1 MPIIWASGT
10 LAISAVG
17 SSRLPF
23 PRISIPCCEDWLR
36 LPGGKMRFSPENEGD
51 LLILRLEGQLMG
63 GSEAEQMRETILSAI
78 EQGTVQI
85 LLDMEG
91 VSWINSSG
99 LGILIAAHMA
109 ARKKGGA
116 LKLMKV
122 SNRIESI
129 LNVTRLSTI
138 FEVYPG
144 EDAARRSL
152 ASSSAGPR

>member
-1 MPIIWASGT
+1 M
-10 LAISAVG
+10 
-17 SSRLPF
+17 
-23 PRISIPCCEDWLR
+23 
-36 LPGGKMRFSPENEGD
+36 MRFSSEHDGD

-63 GSEAEQMRETILSAI
+63 GSEAEEMREHILSAI
-78 EQGTVQI
+78 EKGTVKI

-116 LKLMKV
+116 LRLMKV

-144 EDAARRSL
+144 EEAARRSI
-152 ASSSAGPR
+152 ASSTAGPR

>member
-1 MPIIWASGT
+1 M
-10 LAISAVG
+10 
-17 SSRLPF
+17 
-23 PRISIPCCEDWLR
+23 
-36 LPGGKMRFSPENEGD
+36 KFSPEQDGE
-51 LLILRLEGQLMG
+51 LLIMRLEGQLMG
-63 GSEAEQMRETILSAI
+63 GSEAEEMREQILAAI
-78 EQGTVQI
+78 EQGTVKI

-91 VSWINSSG
+91 VSWVNSSG

-116 LKLMKV
+116 LKLMNV

-144 EDAARRSL
+144 EEAARRSL
-152 ASSSAGPR
+152 ASSSAKTR